1 MARASSF
8 TAPSARARA
17 LEAPRSR
24 RRRRPRARA
33 RARGFADDD
42 VDVGTALT
50 SPSGEKFQLLERLG
64 SGSSAVTYRA
74 RCESN
79 GADVALKT
87 LTLRGRGRST
97 NGGFK
102 AVELFERECATL
114 RALDFERVPE
124 YVDSFTLDSEFDRRY
139 VLVQRL
145 AVGRNLEDKVGEGWR
160 PTEREAREILR
171 QLLETLEYTSS
182 LRPPVVHR
190 DVKPANVVIDDD
202 GERVFLVDFGGAAAA
217 AIDSDSFGST
227 VVGTFG
233 YMAPETLMG
242 GSSPKSDQYGVG
254 ATVLFLLSGRP
265 PSGFKTERLKVNFD
279 EVYIED
285 RRLRSVLERLL
296 EPSPEDRFR
305 TPREALDALNSA
317 ATPMVSGRN
326 FRGRSDD
333 VVERTPTVPIYAPEP
348 LAPRGSPKPKT
359 MVTELVRDAGNSVS
373 IAIPPSGANG
383 DVLYK
388 AFFGITWTAITG
400 LWTAGVLASGAWL
413 MALFSLPFWKVGAD
427 LSGEVV
433 RSFVAKGDVFI
444 DRENYR
450 VACEGGGMKFID
462 KVGETADLEGCF
474 VRPDGL
480 IYLKREDDTMVP
492 ILASLSRREAEYI
505 ASEINAHLDDCKR

>member
-42 VDVGTALT
+42 VDVGTTLT

-64 SGSSAVTYRA
+64 AGSSAVTYRA

-413 MALFSLPFWKVGAD
+413 MALFSLPFPLENSSRRW
-427 LSGEVV
+427 LPV
-433 RSFVAKGDVFI
+433 RVSISMFFASYPSDALRRSNSPRHFSNLRRLSFVP
-444 DRENYR
+444 
-450 VACEGGGMKFID
+450 
-462 KVGETADLEGCF
+462 
-474 VRPDGL
+474 VR
-480 IYLKREDDTMVP
+480 REDWRNRTRP
-492 ILASLSRREAEYI
+492 IIAPSYVGMRGLSPARMRLRMISIPSA
-505 ASEINAHLDDCKR
+505 RTR

>member
-1 MARASSF
+1 
-8 TAPSARARA
+8 
-17 LEAPRSR
+17 
-24 RRRRPRARA
+24 
-33 RARGFADDD
+33 
-42 VDVGTALT
+42 
-50 SPSGEKFQLLERLG
+50 LERLG
-64 SGSSAVTYRA
+64 AGSSAVTYRA

-254 ATVLFLLSGRP
+254 EWDQNRA
-265 PSGFKTERLKVNFD
+265 
-279 EVYIED
+279 IEGKF
-285 RRLRSVLERLL
+285 RRSLHRRSSLALGARALARAVAGRSVSHASRGARRAE
-296 EPSPEDRFR
+296 FR
-305 TPREALDALNSA
+305 
-317 ATPMVSGRN
+317 
-326 FRGRSDD
+326 
-333 VVERTPTVPIYAPEP
+333 
-348 LAPRGSPKPKT
+348 
-359 MVTELVRDAGNSVS
+359 RDSH
-373 IAIPPSGANG
+373 
-383 DVLYK
+383 
-388 AFFGITWTAITG
+388 
-400 LWTAGVLASGAWL
+400 
-413 MALFSLPFWKVGAD
+413 
-427 LSGEVV
+427 GEW
-433 RSFVAKGDVFI
+433 
-444 DRENYR
+444 
-450 VACEGGGMKFID
+450 
-462 KVGETADLEGCF
+462 
-474 VRPDGL
+474 
-480 IYLKREDDTMVP
+480 
-492 ILASLSRREAEYI
+492 
-505 ASEINAHLDDCKR
+505 

>member
-33 RARGFADDD
+33 RGFADDD
-42 VDVGTALT
+42 ADVGTTLT

-190 DVKPANVVIDDD
+190 DVKPPNLIYSAPPSDE
-202 GERVFLVDFGGAAAA
+202 GSLLKLVDFGLAARH
-217 AIDSDSFGST
+217 
-227 VVGTFG
+227 
-233 YMAPETLMG
+233 
-242 GSSPKSDQYGVG
+242 SPG
-254 ATVLFLLSGRP
+254 
-265 PSGFKTERLKVNFD
+265 D
-279 EVYIED
+279 EPLIEA
-285 RRLRSVLERLL
+285 RRTR
-296 EPSPEDRFR
+296 
-305 TPREALDALNSA
+305 
-317 ATPMVSGRN
+317 
-326 FRGRSDD
+326 
-333 VVERTPTVPIYAPEP
+333 YAP
-348 LAPRGSPKPKT
+348 RT
-359 MVTELVRDAGNSVS
+359 
-373 IAIPPSGANG
+373 
-383 DVLYK
+383 
-388 AFFGITWTAITG
+388 
-400 LWTAGVLASGAWL
+400 
-413 MALFSLPFWKVGAD
+413 
-427 LSGEVV
+427 
-433 RSFVAKGDVFI
+433 
-444 DRENYR
+444 
-450 VACEGGGMKFID
+450 
-462 KVGETADLEGCF
+462 
-474 VRPDGL
+474 
-480 IYLKREDDTMVP
+480 
-492 ILASLSRREAEYI
+492 RR
-505 ASEINAHLDDCKR
+505 AH